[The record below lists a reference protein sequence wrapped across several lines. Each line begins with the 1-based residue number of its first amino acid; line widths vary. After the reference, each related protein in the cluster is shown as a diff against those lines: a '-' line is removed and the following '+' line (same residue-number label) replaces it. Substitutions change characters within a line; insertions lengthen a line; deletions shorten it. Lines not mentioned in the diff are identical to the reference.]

1 MCPLWSVP
9 LQEAKKKLSFT
20 WEGSQYTFKKLP
32 QGYKHSPTI
41 AHPMFAELS
50 QTVSLPQNVK
60 LYRSIGDIII
70 RGNSLEKVGQTAAT
84 AQQALHKAEV
94 EMAPEKCQEPSRE
107 LKFLSTWWTGGS
119 VRFLHIS

>member
-20 WEGSQYTFKKLP
+20 WEGSQYTFNKLP
-32 QGYKHSPTI
+32 QGYKHSPTT

-60 LYRSIGDIII
+60 LHRSIGDTLI

-119 VRFLHIS
+119 V